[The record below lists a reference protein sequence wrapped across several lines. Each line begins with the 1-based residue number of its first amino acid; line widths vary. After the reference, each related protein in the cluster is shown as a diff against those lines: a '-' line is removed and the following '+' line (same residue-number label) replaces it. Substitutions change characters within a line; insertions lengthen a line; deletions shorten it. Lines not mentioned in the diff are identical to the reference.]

1 MIAPLQWWL
10 ANLSAVVMSALKRSC
25 VCELV
30 VTTRYWTLMVVV
42 WVGGDDVVDGALL
55 LLEVVGIFI
64 QGGVELCSR

>member
-1 MIAPLQWWL
+1 
-10 ANLSAVVMSALKRSC
+10 
-25 VCELV
+25 
-30 VTTRYWTLMVVV
+30 MVVV